1 MEELQN
7 KEVRQLTVEFRA
19 CDEDGK
25 RTIEGR
31 AIPFNVKSPNRQ
43 GFREMITPEAVEGVI
58 EASDIKM
65 LYNHDESKGF
75 LARSNKGK
83 GKLNIEVKEDGVY
96 FNFTPKKDNLS
107 QYVYERL
114 ESGELNEMSWA
125 FTVAEETWTKGEDG
139 IYDRTITK
147 FERLY
152 DFSVVDSSYY
162 GIENAVSC
170 RSYQDI
176 LDKEAEEV
184 RLQKEKEEQEKRE
197 QEEAQKAEDLKNY
210 YNNLKEDLKDY
221 L

>member
-1 MEELQN
+1 MEEIKN
-7 KEVRQLTVEFRA
+7 KEVRQLVVEFNA
-19 CDEDGK
+19 ASEDGK
-25 RTIEGR
+25 RIIEGR

-75 LARSNKGK
+75 LARLNKGK
-83 GKLNIEVKEDGVY
+83 GKLNIEVKDDGVY
-96 FNFTPKKDNLS
+96 FSFVPKKDNLS

-114 ESGELNEMSWA
+114 QDGELNEMSWA

-139 IYDRTITK
+139 IYDRIITK

-197 QEEAQKAEDLKNY
+197 QEEKEKEEALKAY
-210 YNNLKEDLKDY
+210 YENIRKENESY

>member
-1 MEELQN
+1 MDTN
-7 KEVRQLTVEFRA
+7 NMEVRQLTVELRA

-25 RTIEGR
+25 RCIQGR

-43 GFREMITPEAVEGVI
+43 GFRELIAPEAVEGVI

-96 FNFTPKKDNLS
+96 FSFEPKKDNLS

-125 FTVAEETWTKGEDG
+125 FTVAEENWSKGEDG
-139 IYDRTITK
+139 VYDRTITR

-170 RSYQDI
+170 RSYQEL
-176 LDKEAEEV
+176 LDKEAEEL
-184 RLQKEKEEQEKRE
+184 RIQKEKEEQERRE
-197 QEEAQKAEDLKNY
+197 QEEAQKAEQIKQY
-210 YNNLKEDLKDY
+210 YANKKEELKDY

>member
-1 MEELQN
+1 MEEIKN
-7 KEVRQLTVEFRA
+7 KEVRQLVVEFNA
-19 CDEDGK
+19 ASEDGK
-25 RTIEGR
+25 RIIEGR

-83 GKLNIEVKEDGVY
+83 GKLNIEVKDDGVY
-96 FNFTPKKDNLS
+96 FSFVPKKDNLS

-114 ESGELNEMSWA
+114 QDGELNEMSWA
-125 FTVAEETWTKGEDG
+125 FTVAEETWSKGEDG

-197 QEEAQKAEDLKNY
+197 QEEKEKEEALKAYYENIRKENENY
-210 YNNLKEDLKDY
+210 L
-221 L
+221 

>member
-1 MEELQN
+1 MEEIKN
-7 KEVRQLTVEFRA
+7 KEVRQLVVEFNA
-19 CDEDGK
+19 ASEDGK
-25 RTIEGR
+25 RIIEGR

-83 GKLNIEVKEDGVY
+83 GKLNIEVKDDGVY
-96 FNFTPKKDNLS
+96 FSFVPKKDNLS

-114 ESGELNEMSWA
+114 QDGELNEMSWA
-125 FTVAEETWTKGEDG
+125 FTVAEETWSKGEDG

-197 QEEAQKAEDLKNY
+197 QEEKQAEEALKAY
-210 YNNLKEDLKDY
+210 YENIRKENESY